1 MQHLRDALQ
10 RAGTNGRNDDVK
22 HNKLIEEL
30 HDRLKLASGQ
40 TMAEYAIALTVISA
54 TTVFAFS
61 SLSAAVRTAVTSVV
75 GLLP

>member
-1 MQHLRDALQ
+1 MTH
-10 RAGTNGRNDDVK
+10 
-22 HNKLIEEL
+22 HKLIQEL

-40 TMAEYAIALTVISA
+40 TMAEYAVALTVISA

-61 SLSAAVRTAVTSVV
+61 SLSDAVRTAVTSVV